1 MTATT
6 DGRLPDASA
15 GGGPGSTATGGRLP
29 GAVAA
34 EWTKAWTVRSTW
46 WNLLGAAVLM
56 GLACLQLAIYTVH
69 ANDNDDP
76 ADDKGVVG
84 AGTIAIGAVDLV
96 QFVLIGLAMLL
107 ITSEYSTGAIRAT
120 LQWIPR
126 RGEMLAAKTL
136 VAAVIGG
143 LAGTVLA
150 AAGSLAA
157 LPLLG
162 HWGEFEFPT
171 WLGDVLAVG
180 LYMAV
185 ISVFSLGVG
194 ALLRSAVGTLIVI
207 FLVVL
212 VVPASLQA
220 SGVTAMER
228 AADFMPAVAG
238 AAFMRGESDSYPPA
252 LGLLVLAAWAAAAI
266 AAAHVALRRRDA

>member
-1 MTATT
+1 MTAVTGT
-6 DGRLPDASA
+6 PPRGTAS
-15 GGGPGSTATGGRLP
+15 GGRLP

-46 WNLLGAAVLM
+46 WNLFGAAVLM
-56 GLACLQLAIYTVH
+56 GLACLQLAVYTVN
-69 ANDNDDP
+69 ANGNDDP
-76 ADDKGVVG
+76 SDDKGVVA

-107 ITSEYSTGAIRAT
+107 ITAEYSTGAIRTT

-126 RGEMLAAKTL
+126 RGELLAAKTL
-136 VAAVIGG
+136 VAGVIGG
-143 LAGTVLA
+143 AAGTVLA

-162 HWGEFEFPT
+162 RWGRFEFAA

-180 LYMAV
+180 AYLAL
-185 ISVFSLGVG
+185 ISVFAVGVG
-194 ALLRSAVGTLIVI
+194 ALLRGAAGTLIVI

-220 SGVTAMER
+220 SDLTVFER
-228 AADFMPAVAG
+228 VADFMPAVAG
-238 AAFMRGESDSYPPA
+238 AAFMRGESGTYPPA
-252 LGLLVLAAWAAAAI
+252 LGLLILAAWAAAALL
-266 AAAHVALRRRDA
+266 AGHAALRRRDA

>member
-6 DGRLPDASA
+6 EGRPPGVASGA
-15 GGGPGSTATGGRLP
+15 PGAASGGRLP

-46 WNLLGAAVLM
+46 WNLFGAAVLM
-56 GLACLQLAIYTVH
+56 GLACLQFAIYTVD

-76 ADDKGVVG
+76 VDDKGVIG

-107 ITSEYSTGAIRAT
+107 ITSEYSTGTIRAT

-136 VAAVIGG
+136 VAGVICG

-162 HWGEFEFPT
+162 HWGEFELST
-171 WLGDVLAVG
+171 WLGDILAVG
-180 LYMAV
+180 VYMAL
-185 ISVFSLGVG
+185 IGVFSLGTG

-220 SGVTAMER
+220 SGITAMER
-228 AADFMPAVAG
+228 VADFMPAVAG
-238 AAFMRGESDSYPPA
+238 AAFMRGESDAYPQI
-252 LGLLVLAAWAAAAI
+252 GR
-266 AAAHVALRRRDA
+266 AHV

>member
-1 MTATT
+1 MTAATEKRT
-6 DGRLPDASA
+6 
-15 GGGPGSTATGGRLP
+15 PGTAPGNRPPGTATGGRLP

-46 WNLLGAAVLM
+46 WTLLGAAVLM
-56 GLACLQLAIYTVH
+56 GFGCLQLSIFTVN
-69 ANDNDDP
+69 ANDNADP
-76 ADDKGVVG
+76 TDDKGVVG
-84 AGTIAIGAVDLV
+84 VGTIAIGAVDVV

-143 LAGTVLA
+143 AAGTVLA
-150 AAGSLAA
+150 AAGSLASI
-157 LPLLG
+157 PLLG
-162 HWGEFEFPT
+162 RWGEFDPAI

-180 LYMAV
+180 AYLSL

-194 ALLRSAVGTLIVI
+194 ALLRSAAGTLIVI
-207 FLVVL
+207 FLIVL

-220 SGVTAMER
+220 SNITAVER
-228 AADFMPAVAG
+228 IADFMPAVAG
-238 AAFMRGESDSYPPA
+238 AAFMRGESDAYPPA
-252 LGLLVLAAWAAAAI
+252 IGLLVLAAWAAAAL
-266 AAAHVALRRRDA
+266 AAAHIALNRRDA

>member
-1 MTATT
+1 MTVTTEGRPRGAAT
-6 DGRLPDASA
+6 DAA
-15 GGGPGSTATGGRLP
+15 GAASGGRLP

-56 GLACLQLAIYTVH
+56 GLACLQLAIFTVN
-69 ANDNDDP
+69 ANENDDP

-107 ITSEYSTGAIRAT
+107 ITSEYSTGTIRAT

-126 RGEMLAAKTL
+126 RGEVLAAKTL
-136 VAAVIGG
+136 VVAVIGG
-143 LAGTVLA
+143 LAGIVLA

-162 HWGEFEFPT
+162 HWGEFEFPA

-180 LYMAV
+180 VYMSV
-185 ISVFSLGVG
+185 IGVFSLGVG

-207 FLVVL
+207 FLIVL

-220 SGVTAMER
+220 SGITAMER
-228 AADFMPAVAG
+228 VADFLPAVAG
-238 AAFMRGESDSYPPA
+238 AAFMRGESDAYPPV
-252 LGLLVLAAWAAAAI
+252 LGLLILAAWAAAAL
-266 AAAHVALRRRDA
+266 AAGHVALNRRDA

>member
-6 DGRLPDASA
+6 GDRP
-15 GGGPGSTATGGRLP
+15 PGAATGEPNAAAGGRLP

-46 WNLLGAAVLM
+46 WNLFGAAVLM
-56 GLACLQLAIYTVH
+56 GLACLQLAIFTVN

-84 AGTIAIGAVDLV
+84 IGTIAIGAVDLV

-107 ITSEYSTGAIRAT
+107 ITSEYSTGTIRAT

-150 AAGSLAA
+150 AGGSLAA

-162 HWGEFEFPT
+162 RWGEFAFT
-171 WLGDVLAVG
+171 AWLGDVLAVG
-180 LYMAV
+180 AYMAL

-220 SGVTAMER
+220 SDITAMER
-228 AADFMPAVAG
+228 VADFMPAVAG
-238 AAFMRGESDSYPPA
+238 AAFMRGESDVYAPA
-252 LGLLVLAAWAAAAI
+252 FGLLILAGWAAAAL
-266 AAAHVALRRRDA
+266 AAAHIALNRRDA